1 MAKNIA
7 KDDSKQVSNTQISNS
22 VEDYLKAIWV
32 TAQDGAASTNA
43 LAEQLN
49 IAAPSVSAMLG
60 KLQSLEFVVYERYKG
75 VSLTPSGKAKALE
88 LLRRH
93 RLIETFLFE
102 HFDYSWDEVHE
113 DAEQLEHAVSP
124 RFMERLASFLDH
136 PTHDPHGDPI
146 PFPDGTMPDTPNMA
160 LAEVEIGQ
168 TFVVARLMTQ
178 ASDVLSYLAKLGI
191 QPSAELKIVDIEP
204 LGGLVHLLINDIPS
218 ALSKEL
224 AMLVRGYINSDVLL
238 ATR

>member
-1 MAKNIA
+1 MAKNSA
-7 KDDSKQVSNTQISNS
+7 KNNLKQNSNPQISNS
-22 VEDYLKAIWV
+22 VEDYLKAIWI

-60 KLQSLEFVVYERYKG
+60 KLQDLEFVVYERYKG
-75 VSLTPSGKAKALE
+75 VSLTTSGKAKALE

-113 DAEQLEHAVSP
+113 DAEQLEHAVSN
-124 RFMERLASFLDH
+124 RFMERLAVFLDH

-146 PFPDGTMPDTPNMA
+146 PCVDGVMPDTPNTA
-160 LAEVEIGQ
+160 LAEVEVGEQFI
-168 TFVVARLMTQ
+168 VARLLSQ
-178 ASDVLSYLAKLGI
+178 ASDVLSYLAKIGI
-191 QPSAELKIVDIEP
+191 QPGTELNIVDVEP
-204 LGGLVHLLINDIPS
+204 LGGLVHVLIDKVPQAI
-218 ALSKEL
+218 SKEL
-224 AMLVRGYINSDVLL
+224 AMIVRGSVKTSIKTS
-238 ATR
+238 

>member
-1 MAKNIA
+1 MAKNTI
-7 KDDSKQVSNTQISNS
+7 KDDSKIELNSRISNS
-22 VEDYLKAIWV
+22 VEDYLKAIWM
-32 TAQDGAASTNA
+32 TLQNSESSAASTNA
-43 LAEQLN
+43 IAEHLN
-49 IAAPSVSAMLG
+49 IAPASVSAMLS
-60 KLQSLEFVVYERYKG
+60 KLQTLEFVVYERYKG
-75 VSLTPSGKAKALE
+75 VSLTAIGKSKALE

-124 RFMERLASFLDH
+124 LFMERLASFLDH

-146 PFPDGTMPDTPNMA
+146 PCPDGTMPDTPNMP
-160 LAEVEIGQ
+160 LAEAEIGQ

-178 ASDVLSYLAKLGI
+178 ASDVLSYLAKLDI
-191 QPSAELKIVDIEP
+191 QPSTELKIIDIEP
-204 LGGLVHLLINDIPS
+204 LGGLVHLLINDIPT

-224 AMLVRGYINSDVLL
+224 AMLVRGGLKVSV
-238 ATR
+238 

>member
-7 KDDSKQVSNTQISNS
+7 KNDSKLNTNTQISNS
-22 VEDYLKAIWV
+22 VEDYLKAIWM
-32 TAQDGAASTNA
+32 TAQDSESGAASTNA
-43 LAEQLN
+43 LAEHLN
-49 IAAPSVSAMLG
+49 IAAPSVSAMLS

-75 VSLTPSGKAKALE
+75 VSLTAKGKAKALE

-146 PFPDGTMPDTPNMA
+146 PCPDGNMPDTPNMA
-160 LAEVEIGQ
+160 LAEAEIGE

-191 QPSAELKIVDIEP
+191 QPSTELKIVDIEP

-224 AMLVRGYINSDVLL
+224 AMLVRGGLKVS
-238 ATR
+238 A